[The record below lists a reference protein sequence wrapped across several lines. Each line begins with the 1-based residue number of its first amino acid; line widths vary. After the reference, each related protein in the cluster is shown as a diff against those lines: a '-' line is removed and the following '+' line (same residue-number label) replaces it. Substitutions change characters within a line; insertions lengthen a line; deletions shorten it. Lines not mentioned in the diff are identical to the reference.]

1 MNKLIQTQALA
12 QLLEIEPYTL
22 LGLLLFVTYLFYR
35 FFLRDAS
42 EERHK
47 NIQNHFA
54 NITRHFLVLSLL
66 FFTFLILNEVD
77 TEWTHFRRI
86 APYVGLV
93 TLLWGMIVFV
103 KTCRLIVLQYLF
115 MSSMQTGVPLLLVNI
130 FSLLLSI
137 VLVFWTA
144 SHVFGVQLAPLL
156 ATSAAFS
163 IILGLALQ
171 DTLGNLFAGI
181 AMQVDKTFEIGDWV
195 EVVQGSQ
202 KTVGKVKEL
211 TWRSTI
217 MDGFFDEVITIPN
230 RVMAQA
236 QVYNFSPKETPIVRS
251 VIFRMAHGVNPDKVK
266 EVLEGSIAGLSD
278 IRGIPSPLCFISE
291 SNENH
296 IAFKLVYNIDNYGS
310 QYILA
315 DKVYRRGF
323 EALEAQ
329 GLRMARPYIEY
340 SAKVPTDIVPIP
352 PTHSS

>member
-1 MNKLIQTQALA
+1 MNKLIQTQELF

-42 EERHK
+42 EERHR

-66 FFTFLILNEVD
+66 FFTFLILAEINS
-77 TEWTHFRRI
+77 EWTHFHRV

-137 VLVFWTA
+137 ILVFWTA
-144 SHVFGVQLAPLL
+144 SHVFGLQLAPLL

-181 AMQVDKTFEIGDWV
+181 AMQIDKSFELGDWL
-195 EVVQGSQ
+195 EITMGIQRM
-202 KTVGKVKEL
+202 TGKVKEV

-217 MDGFFDEVITIPN
+217 LEGLNDEVIAIPN
-230 RVMAQA
+230 RMMAQA
-236 QVYNFSPKETPIVRS
+236 QVSNFSPKESPIIRS
-251 VIFRMAHGVNPDKVK
+251 VVFRIAHGANPETVK
-266 EVLEGSIAGLSD
+266 EVLEACVAGISD
-278 IRGIPSPLCFISE
+278 IRGIPSPLAYISDATE
-291 SNENH
+291 H
-296 IAFKLVYNIDNYGS
+296 YIAYKIAFNIDSYGS
-310 QYILA
+310 QYILS
-315 DKVYRRGF
+315 DKVYRKGF
-323 EALEAQ
+323 EALEAA
-329 GLRMARPYIEY
+329 GIKLARPHIEVITTTAALGS
-340 SAKVPTDIVPIP
+340 SA
-352 PTHSS
+352 SSPLN

>member
-1 MNKLIQTQALA
+1 MNKLIHSQALE

-22 LGLLLFVTYLFYR
+22 LGLLLFVTYMFYR
-35 FFLRDAS
+35 FFLRDVS

-47 NIQNHFA
+47 NIQNHFN

-86 APYVGLV
+86 APYVGIV
-93 TLLWGMIVFV
+93 TLTWGMIVFV

-137 VLVFWTA
+137 ILVFWTA

-181 AMQVDKTFEIGDWV
+181 AMQIDKTFEMGDWV
-195 EVVQGSQ
+195 EVLSGSQ
-202 KTVGKVKEL
+202 RTVGKVKEL

-217 MDGFFDEVITIPN
+217 LDGWHDEVITIPN
-230 RVMAQA
+230 RTMAQA
-236 QVYNFSPKETPIVRS
+236 QVFNFSPKETPIVRS
-251 VIFRMAHGVNPDKVK
+251 VIFRMNHGVNPEKVK
-266 EVLEGSIAGLSD
+266 EVLESSIAGLSD
-278 IRGIPSPLCFISE
+278 IRGIPSPFAYISD
-291 SNENH
+291 SNENY
-296 IAFKLVYNIDNYGS
+296 ISFKLVFHIDNFGA
-310 QYILA
+310 QYVLS

-323 EALEAQ
+323 EALQ
-329 GLRMARPYIEY
+329 TNGLKMARPYLEIGNLPAVENN
-340 SAKVPTDIVPIP
+340 AP
-352 PTHSS
+352 PASV